1 MFWTVNEKLQSIKK
15 KVILK
20 SSHNDSS
27 SFNMRK
33 LTASSLATPIFH
45 RRRRD
50 WRDDQYLIEDC
61 VRSISSEK
69 NKDTNDKP
77 NKKLFL
83 DLAYEIESAGYQSN
97 TTALHLAMWIREQL
111 VILGA
116 KHGGYDLRVHTI
128 SIPSNLNEIILKK
141 EKELSSF
148 QLQNGNQLSLKH
160 LFPDPEIRSFAL
172 ERIQLLHKGSLLA
185 YLSSLVSSERDSLDG
200 ESATIMD
207 LIHICEEK
215 IKRRGLKISSTFQAN
230 EVDMWVPSLKLG
242 VEVRD
247 ALSTDN
253 RQELIEL
260 IENTIRSKRA
270 KYIALV
276 CPDDLSDL
284 IFHKWRELEK
294 ELSSINLS
302 VLRIGDFG
310 NYLDKLSGC

>member
-1 MFWTVNEKLQSIKK
+1 
-15 KVILK
+15 
-20 SSHNDSS
+20 
-27 SFNMRK
+27 MRK

-61 VRSISSEK
+61 VQSISSEK
-69 NKDTNDKP
+69 NKGFNKQQ

-83 DLAYEIESAGYQSN
+83 DLAHEIESAGYQSN
-97 TTALHLAMWIREQL
+97 PTALHLAMWIREQL

-116 KHGGYDLRVHTI
+116 KQGGYDLRVHTL
-128 SIPSNLNEIILKK
+128 SIPSNLTDLIHKK

-148 QLQNGNQLSLKH
+148 ELQNGNQLSLKH
-160 LFPDPEIRSFAL
+160 LFPDPEIRSFVL
-172 ERIQLLHKGSLLA
+172 ERIQLLHKGSLLS
-185 YLSSLVSSERDSLDG
+185 YLSSLVSRERDSLHG

-215 IKRRGLKISSTFQAN
+215 IKRRDLEISSTFQAN
-230 EVDMWVPSLKLG
+230 VVDMWVPSLYLG
-242 VEVRD
+242 IEVRD
-247 ALSTDN
+247 ALSSDN
-253 RQELIEL
+253 RQELIQL

-294 ELSSINLS
+294 EPSFVNLS

-310 NYLDKLSGC
+310 NYLDKLSGQS

>member
-1 MFWTVNEKLQSIKK
+1 MVVLLPNY
-15 KVILK
+15 
-20 SSHNDSS
+20 SS
-27 SFNMRK
+27 SLNMRK

-61 VRSISSEK
+61 VQSISSEK
-69 NKDTNDKP
+69 NKGFNKQQ

-83 DLAYEIESAGYQSN
+83 DLAHEIESAGYQSN
-97 TTALHLAMWIREQL
+97 PTALHLAMWIREQL

-116 KHGGYDLRVHTI
+116 KQGGYDLRVHTL
-128 SIPSNLNEIILKK
+128 SIPSNLTDLIYKK

-148 QLQNGNQLSLKH
+148 ELQNGNQLSLKH
-160 LFPDPEIRSFAL
+160 LFPDPEIRSFVL
-172 ERIQLLHKGSLLA
+172 ERIQLLHKGSLLS
-185 YLSSLVSSERDSLDG
+185 YLSSLVSRERDSLHG

-215 IKRRGLKISSTFQAN
+215 IKRRDLEISSTFQAN
-230 EVDMWVPSLKLG
+230 VVDMWVPSLYLG
-242 VEVRD
+242 IEVRD
-247 ALSTDN
+247 ALSSDN
-253 RQELIEL
+253 RQELIQL

-294 ELSSINLS
+294 EPSFVNLS

-310 NYLDKLSGC
+310 NYLDKLSGQS

>member
-1 MFWTVNEKLQSIKK
+1 
-15 KVILK
+15 
-20 SSHNDSS
+20 
-27 SFNMRK
+27 MRK

-61 VRSISSEK
+61 IQSISSEE
-69 NKDTNDKP
+69 NKGFNKEQ
-77 NKKLFL
+77 NKKIFL
-83 DLAYEIESAGYQSN
+83 DLAHEIQSAGYQSN
-97 TTALHLAMWIREQL
+97 PTALHLAMWIREQL
-111 VILGA
+111 VILGSRQ
-116 KHGGYDLRVHTI
+116 GGYDLRVHTI
-128 SIPSNLNEIILKK
+128 SIPSNLNDVILKK

-148 QLQNGNQLSLKH
+148 ELQNGNQLSLKH

-185 YLSSLVSSERDSLDG
+185 YLSSLVSRERDSLYG

-215 IKRRGLKISSTFQAN
+215 MKRRNLEISSTFQAN
-230 EVDMWVPSLKLG
+230 VVDMWVPSLHLG

-247 ALSTDN
+247 TLSSDN
-253 RQELIEL
+253 RQEIIEL
-260 IENTIRSKRA
+260 IQNTLRSKQA

-284 IFHKWRELEK
+284 IFYKWRELEK
-294 ELSSINLS
+294 EPSFINLS

-310 NYLDKLSGC
+310 NYLDKLSGQS

>member
-1 MFWTVNEKLQSIKK
+1 MVVLLPNY
-15 KVILK
+15 
-20 SSHNDSS
+20 SS
-27 SFNMRK
+27 SLNMRK

-61 VRSISSEK
+61 VQSISSEK
-69 NKDTNDKP
+69 NKGFNKQQ

-83 DLAYEIESAGYQSN
+83 DLAHEIESAGYQSN
-97 TTALHLAMWIREQL
+97 PTALHLAMWIREQL

-116 KHGGYDLRVHTI
+116 KQGGYDLRVHTL
-128 SIPSNLNEIILKK
+128 SIPSNLTDLIHKK

-148 QLQNGNQLSLKH
+148 ELQNGNQLSLKH
-160 LFPDPEIRSFAL
+160 LFPDPEIRSFVL
-172 ERIQLLHKGSLLA
+172 ERIQLLHKGSLLS
-185 YLSSLVSSERDSLDG
+185 YLSSLVSRERDSLHG

-215 IKRRGLKISSTFQAN
+215 IKRRDLEISSTFQAN
-230 EVDMWVPSLKLG
+230 VVDMWVPSLYLG
-242 VEVRD
+242 IEVRD
-247 ALSTDN
+247 ALSSDN
-253 RQELIEL
+253 RQELIQL

-294 ELSSINLS
+294 EPSFVNLS

-310 NYLDKLSGC
+310 NYLDKLSGQS